1 MQDKTLRCRAKGN
14 FPAIQL
20 EFELVWNPLRAAY
33 CTLNPRAELHG
44 RTTDKF
50 KRTVFVNNV
59 MRIKVGMPI
68 VFWLNLVKYWLAF
81 HEY

>member
-20 EFELVWNPLRAAY
+20 ELELVWNPLRAAY

-44 RTTDKF
+44 RTADKF
-50 KRTVFVNNV
+50 KRIVFVNNV
-59 MRIKVGMPI
+59 MRIKVVI
-68 VFWLNLVKYWLAF
+68 IQAHCV
-81 HEY
+81 